1 MMSLL
6 HHQDKT
12 LSPSP
17 ELFEGRAESPPK
29 ERSLSLSSISS
40 PFSFSEEKR
49 PRSFMIHGELV
60 ALTGDL
66 RTGAILGQLFYWSQ
80 KVTDLDLYLKEEKNV
95 LPSSK
100 EHVYQHGWFCKTLI
114 ALMNETMLRVSLP
127 TMRNY
132 LRFLIDRKWLQ
143 IRPCPQNKRGNYY
156 RVNLKK
162 LSEDLQKRGL
172 SGFAIYERGSPS
184 TQSFCALD
192 NDSLTGRTP

>member
-12 LSPSP
+12 LIPSP
-17 ELFEGRAESPPK
+17 ELFEDRAESQLK
-29 ERSLSLSSISS
+29 ERGLSPSSISLPS
-40 PFSFSEEKR
+40 SFSEEGG

-100 EHVYQHGWFCKTLI
+100 DHIYQHGWFCKTLA
-114 ALMNETMLRVSLP
+114 ALMDETMLRVSLP
-127 TMRNY
+127 TMRSY

-143 IRPCPQNKRGNYY
+143 TRPCHQKNWGNYY

-172 SGFAIYERGSPS
+172 SGCTLDDRSLHS
-184 TQSFCALD
+184 TQSLS
-192 NDSLTGRTP
+192 NPNNNSLTGESL